1 MLPQRTFYYRAD
13 IASRIGCAPPEL
25 MLVPGKPVPIDVT
38 MHGFSCRNAL
48 AAMSIG
54 HLPAL
59 HTLFVGLVDAR
70 RLMLDWQIVATPD
83 GWLHVP
89 TLLAACGSHLPAAW
103 EAYIVGDVD
112 AQEWLPYSSGDI
124 FQVESR
130 PTDAANH
137 AASAYDSQVQ
147 EDAGAASTQPIADSS
162 FTARHPETAGAGASN
177 GLPPAG
183 QGGVQRALP
192 EPTDHAPARP
202 ADVPV
207 PSSDDAAVRSA
218 ATSDYVA
225 TALLHA
231 RGDKCRSP
239 ALQDFHRSGI
249 GFYTSGSLSKTKPLL
264 LRSEGQRAATAV
276 CIGICGLLCCMA
288 AGPGHEGQELQSF
301 AGCLALSTIYQAHR
315 KLLPACL
322 FVFMLMSCTTV
333 TATSTWHP
341 ALYNAKIH
349 AGESMCE
356 LSPVSSSSIVVPPP
370 ATRIRLIPTPC
381 NGRSPRSADLYHPS
395 PLRTLLE
402 ESLQASDNRAMFLA
416 ATLLDTLV
424 EHFAAS
430 PVATASEAD
439 ELFGATTTRP
449 VLHLDELVPLG
460 HEDPSPNTFASSVAS
475 QPALPPLLD
484 LKPISASAASI
495 STSSQPVLI
504 GATPLGFAWNDLG
517 SLFDFHPE
525 TKPWSAFFPVQHPK
539 SRQVQA
545 AMQILREDHPA
556 GQVYCYTDGSFYPG
570 TATRPAAL
578 GWACMFVDAT
588 HGRCAWVAGP
598 VPAWLLSEERPS
610 AFLAECAALIFGKVI
625 AATVQRTFGLIFR
638 SDCQAAIGIAAGT
651 AAHRDSAIPSALANA
666 SAFCRYTHP
675 HRDTTEYVPGHS
687 GHFFNEVVDE
697 IAKWG
702 AQQQPSVYPPLQ
714 VGGTLH
720 SWLTGG
726 ARALSWAGL
735 AFQSLCGNWSAPP
748 LHGDLGTDQDHA
760 GLSPFQLVEPFI
772 PSGTI
777 TRPHDLGTDTH
788 LQFQA
793 TVVSYNTLSLGAS
806 LEDAQGKGHEGPGL
820 QYRPGRAAILA
831 EQLHNIGATI
841 VALQE
846 TRCPEGRTTIGKY
859 IRLSAGAVK
868 GQLGTELWIHTEI
881 PFFLD
886 LGTSKDTVC
895 FTAQSFVVVHAD
907 PRRML
912 ARHQH
917 GTFRLLIASLHAP
930 HRGWEKHCICA
941 WWHET
946 LQLLHKYGQ
955 LAHTI
960 VAGDLN
966 ASVGSRTSPNI
977 GGVAAEEEDEPGEF
991 WHRALK
997 AMACFLPCSFDDF
1010 QQGPTATYHQKRNG
1024 HACRPDMIG
1033 IPCAWRTGQIAAW
1046 TAPEIHVALASQD
1059 HFATCVRV
1067 SIRLRLPCKARPSAS
1082 KRISASLVTD
1092 PAQQEA
1098 IHSILRSAPAVPWST
1113 SAHAHAAL
1121 LVKHLQDG
1129 LGKLATAAPPKPRHP
1144 YIQDSTWE
1152 LQRRVTHIKR
1162 ALHRVS
1168 NHLRT
1173 QLQAVCFLAWRGDA
1187 TMADNSSED
1196 NPLRCAWMRRAT
1208 FSALA
1213 LRYQL
1218 AKTCR
1223 ALRGAC
1229 RADRDFYVSELARQV
1244 ASNPSSE
1251 VFAALHRLLCHKRK
1265 KPFAPEPLPRLIDA
1279 NGETCPDAEAANNRW
1294 REYFGAMEGGT
1305 AMDFHSLPVAILAS
1319 PPPSASWPAPAC
1331 AGQLPS
1337 VADLQKVMVCT
1348 KAGKAPGPDGI
1359 PGMLLK
1365 HFAPDMS
1372 ILTYPLLLKLALRG
1386 CESVGFKGGLAV
1398 KFWKGKGSKQ
1408 EASSYRQ
1415 ILLMSNLAKSVH
1427 QALRPALRDL
1437 FTERAPALQL
1447 GGKPGCS
1454 VVYGAHITRSFLRW
1468 QSTLHNS
1475 CFILFTDI
1483 ASAFYSVVRQLVA
1496 KAPTQLAQP
1505 LLEGADLTLDDLE
1518 ALRCHLEDDSA
1529 LTQIG
1534 ASSWL
1539 EALSQQLTQ
1548 DTWFLLQHDHFPVL
1562 TSKGTRPGSS
1572 WADLLFAFV
1581 VKKITD
1587 RRDALLAEASPRA
1600 TAPLVPADCA
1610 KTLHPC
1616 DLEQGLRPL
1625 TDLTWADDIATMRVV
1640 TSASQLLVGVK
1651 TTIGASCDAFSEHG
1665 FRLSY
1670 GPRKTAALAQPA
1682 GTGARDARRVMF
1694 GAKGCQGQVSVLR
1707 ESHQPV
1713 KVPLVQTYRHL
1724 GAQISMCG
1732 RMKQEIAHRVSQAK
1746 AAFQECRKKI
1756 FKAPGVPLSRKA
1768 YVFQSLVAPKLL
1780 YGAGAWPPLK
1790 EQESRTLKGALWQMY
1805 RQLLCIPRYADQH
1818 YTGHTVLA
1826 LLQLPGPDTLLHCSR
1841 LQYLG
1846 QLLRTGPEELWTLL
1860 RLDGPY
1866 CEALAVS
1873 CRWLHKWVSSTC
1885 PLPDPDTCWPQWVDI
1900 ASQWPNRL
1908 KGWIKR
1914 AQALTVRQVQVIAAL
1929 DGLYRGLQSVLPS
1942 REEPPPAVV
1951 HPEVCIPCGKLFST
1965 RVAWSCH
1972 AQKVHGYRTTAYLLG
1987 SKAPRPLCAG
1997 CGKLYASRGRLQR
2010 HLAYSPDCIRHWGCF
2025 QATTTTHTEAHPQA
2039 PPDFVP
2045 GYLQPGEGIDYD
2057 AAISAP
2063 LLHELSNLDTCEED
2077 CVWEVVS
2084 SHIAPIEVLRC
2095 TVRQWAQDSQL
2106 PDAAATAHNMLLLL
2120 DPDLLG
2126 ETQAKPSPRVTFDDA
2141 ADKVWAPM
2149 PPTVIRLVGKGP
2161 PCKLV
2166 EPPAVILPPSGHCSL
2181 TLRQATAYATWLEQA
2196 CAAVAS
2202 CLSPTAAAPVSV
2214 SCKRLEFG
2222 LGIASSWLRAAG
2234 ATFHADGLDFARG

>member
-1 MLPQRTFYYRAD
+1 
-13 IASRIGCAPPEL
+13 

-868 GQLGTELWIHTEI
+868 GQLGPPIGEQA
-881 PFFLD
+881 D
-886 LGTSKDTVC
+886 LREFG
-895 FTAQSFVVVHAD
+895 
-907 PRRML
+907 
-912 ARHQH
+912 QH
-917 GTFRLLIASLHAP
+917 LG
-930 HRGWEKHCICA
+930 
-941 WWHET
+941 
-946 LQLLHKYGQ
+946 
-955 LAHTI
+955 
-960 VAGDLN
+960 
-966 ASVGSRTSPNI
+966 
-977 GGVAAEEEDEPGEF
+977 
-991 WHRALK
+991 
-997 AMACFLPCSFDDF
+997 
-1010 QQGPTATYHQKRNG
+1010 
-1024 HACRPDMIG
+1024 
-1033 IPCAWRTGQIAAW
+1033 
-1046 TAPEIHVALASQD
+1046 
-1059 HFATCVRV
+1059 
-1067 SIRLRLPCKARPSAS
+1067 AS
-1082 KRISASLVTD
+1082 K
-1092 PAQQEA
+1092 
-1098 IHSILRSAPAVPWST
+1098 
-1113 SAHAHAAL
+1113 
-1121 LVKHLQDG
+1121 
-1129 LGKLATAAPPKPRHP
+1129 
-1144 YIQDSTWE
+1144 
-1152 LQRRVTHIKR
+1152 
-1162 ALHRVS
+1162 
-1168 NHLRT
+1168 
-1173 QLQAVCFLAWRGDA
+1173 AVCFLAWRGDA

-1694 GAKGCQGQVSVLR
+1694 GAKGCQGKYKSLR
-1707 ESHQPV
+1707 PWM
-1713 KVPLVQTYRHL
+1713 
-1724 GAQISMCG
+1724 G
-1732 RMKQEIAHRVSQAK
+1732 
-1746 AAFQECRKKI
+1746 
-1756 FKAPGVPLSRKA
+1756 
-1768 YVFQSLVAPKLL
+1768 
-1780 YGAGAWPPLK
+1780 
-1790 EQESRTLKGALWQMY
+1790 
-1805 RQLLCIPRYADQH
+1805 
-1818 YTGHTVLA
+1818 YT
-1826 LLQLPGPDTLLHCSR
+1826 
-1841 LQYLG
+1841 
-1846 QLLRTGPEELWTLL
+1846 E
-1860 RLDGPY
+1860 
-1866 CEALAVS
+1866 
-1873 CRWLHKWVSSTC
+1873 
-1885 PLPDPDTCWPQWVDI
+1885 
-1900 ASQWPNRL
+1900 
-1908 KGWIKR
+1908 
-1914 AQALTVRQVQVIAAL
+1914 
-1929 DGLYRGLQSVLPS
+1929 
-1942 REEPPPAVV
+1942 
-1951 HPEVCIPCGKLFST
+1951 
-1965 RVAWSCH
+1965 
-1972 AQKVHGYRTTAYLLG
+1972 
-1987 SKAPRPLCAG
+1987 
-1997 CGKLYASRGRLQR
+1997 
-2010 HLAYSPDCIRHWGCF
+2010 
-2025 QATTTTHTEAHPQA
+2025 ATTTTHTEAHPQA